1 MGVFKIKAQTEQD
14 VPESSRRER
23 YKGYGKKKKF
33 DRKTLKCFNCGRIG
47 HFSSE
52 CQYPIHNQNNGRQ
65 GNEANMAKE
74 ADSEDDVLLLMM
86 NDIKE
91 FGGS

>member
-1 MGVFKIKAQTEQD
+1 MYLNLQEEEGT
-14 VPESSRRER
+14 RGMER
-23 YKGYGKKKKF
+23 KK
-33 DRKTLKCFNCGRIG
+33 RLTFNCGRIG

-52 CQYPIHNQNNGRQ
+52 CQYPIQNQNNGRQ

-74 ADSEDDVLLLMM
+74 AYSKDDVLLLMM